1 MQYVKSSRLIN
12 FLIFSGILLGYIA
25 LFSNFHQIVA
35 SVQQIAVER
44 LVIVIG
50 LSLINYWIRIIRF
63 NFFTRRVAIH
73 PINKDVNALIFLSG
87 LSMNVTPGRIGEVIK
102 AYLQRRFFGESFAR
116 MAPIVFIERLT
127 DALAMLSMMSLGVL
141 AFKRGLILFI
151 VFVMTVFSMIVI
163 LHQRG
168 LAEYMISL
176 LEKFS
181 IAKKAAKK
189 ASRSFRRVLD
199 ASYRLTNF
207 FSIVVGALLGI
218 VAWSTQAV
226 GLWVLLGSTGQPLS
240 LSNLYLSLFIFAAA
254 AAAGFVVLVPAGLGV
269 TELSMIGLL
278 QQLASIS
285 ASDAVAIT
293 FAFRLA
299 TLWLGTFFGLT
310 SMAYLERRMRS

>member
-1 MQYVKSSRLIN
+1 MQYVKSSRLIS

-151 VFVMTVFSMIVI
+151 VFVMTVLSMIVI

-168 LAEYMISL
+168 LAEYSISVL
-176 LEKFS
+176 GKFS
-181 IAKKAAKK
+181 IAKKA
-189 ASRSFRRVLD
+189 SRSLRRVLD

-207 FSIVVGALLGI
+207 FSIVVGTLLGV
-218 VAWSTQAV
+218 VAWSIQAA
-226 GLWVLLGSTGQPLS
+226 GLWVLLGSTGQSLS